1 MRRGAASNPRTSQ
14 RLSSLGPNPNPLS
27 FVIKLPNSLPQYDEA
42 GIQVYL
48 NSPTVQLYN
57 SWVAYDRFEVNL
69 GGSTVQA
76 TYALTTE
83 QRTKLA
89 SAPYDDLQIRIE
101 FHSPQSGTYVF
112 DGFAGLPLPDP
123 SKGECGLSPSELE
136 ARDSGLL
143 RFEKPQ
149 DWTAQTRVVVP
160 ATLVAEGTHAL
171 AVSGYGYSRI
181 TSRRACYWCPFQ
193 RHSRSCWAKAPTAN
207 CRACPGGIPTDLKP
221 YAR

>member
-1 MRRGAASNPRTSQ
+1 MLEGRSVVVPNGLTNIPRIEDSQRLKKLPWHIGLVVGNEWAGCFVLRGAQ
-14 RLSSLGPNPNPLS
+14 RRCEQPADQSSLSSLGPNSNQLS

-48 NSPTVQLYN
+48 NSPTAQLYN

-83 QRTKLA
+83 QQTKLA
-89 SAPYDDLQIRIE
+89 SAPYEDLQIRIE

-123 SKGECGLSPSELE
+123 SKGECGLSPRTAASRRLTTLPE
-136 ARDSGLL
+136 ARI
-143 RFEKPQ
+143 R
-149 DWTAQTRVVVP
+149 
-160 ATLVAEGTHAL
+160 
-171 AVSGYGYSRI
+171 
-181 TSRRACYWCPFQ
+181 
-193 RHSRSCWAKAPTAN
+193 
-207 CRACPGGIPTDLKP
+207 
-221 YAR
+221 